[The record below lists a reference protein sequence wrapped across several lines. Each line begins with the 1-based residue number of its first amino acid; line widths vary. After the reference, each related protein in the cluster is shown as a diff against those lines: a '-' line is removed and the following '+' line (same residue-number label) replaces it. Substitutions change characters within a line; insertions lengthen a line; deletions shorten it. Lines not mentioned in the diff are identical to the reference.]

1 MSGTL
6 TKSNLAAM
14 VASEERF
21 AKISQQKMTDILETA
36 LDVIVCF
43 FQGGGT
49 RVTLRGFGTF
59 KLRRRGAFT
68 GSNPNTGESIPIPE
82 RLSIAFKPGAEV
94 LRRLN
99 LK

>member
-6 TKSNLAAM
+6 TKLNLAAYT
-14 VASEERF
+14 ASEKRF
-21 AKISQQKMTDILETA
+21 EKISRQKMTDIIETF
-36 LDVIVCF
+36 LDEIICH
-43 FQGGGT
+43 FQSGGT

-68 GSNPNTGESIPIPE
+68 GSNPNTGESIKIPE
-82 RLSIAFKPGAEV
+82 RLSVTFKPGAEV